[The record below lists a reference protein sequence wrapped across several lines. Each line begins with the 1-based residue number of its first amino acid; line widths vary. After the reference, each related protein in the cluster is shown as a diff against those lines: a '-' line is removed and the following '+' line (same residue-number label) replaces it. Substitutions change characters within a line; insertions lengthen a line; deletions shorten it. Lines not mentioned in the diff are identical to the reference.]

1 MINKLLS
8 EAQEKDKEN
17 KKKYEE
23 EIRKFKEEQKENTK
37 IKIRV
42 AVASVAS
49 VVAGVATF
57 FVTRHPYL
65 AFEAGKATLCGIGG
79 AAVGGLIG
87 TGGTVAVEKI
97 TEEDKD

>member
-1 MINKLLS
+1 M
-8 EAQEKDKEN
+8 
-17 KKKYEE
+17 
-23 EIRKFKEEQKENTK
+23 
-37 IKIRV
+37 

-57 FVTRHPYL
+57 FATRHPFL
-65 AFEAGKATLCGIGG
+65 AFEAGKATLAAIGG

-97 TEEDKD
+97 TQES